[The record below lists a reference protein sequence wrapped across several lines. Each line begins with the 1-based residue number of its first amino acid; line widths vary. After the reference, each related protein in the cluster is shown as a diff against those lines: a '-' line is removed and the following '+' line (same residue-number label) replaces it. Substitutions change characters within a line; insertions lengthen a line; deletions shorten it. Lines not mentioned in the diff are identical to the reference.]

1 MKIEEMG
8 ECTVRARLATM
19 VHKNA
24 GAKLIALLVTGLAVV
39 IVYFFVCQ
47 NQRAQN
53 LLDLQKVVFENG
65 SGIKAI
71 VDPHESGPE
80 ILLSD
85 AQGILRINFHVKENK
100 TLMVLK
106 NSHAMTHFILSGG
119 RAVPTL
125 SIGETQETAV
135 NLNLE
140 NLGPNFGFYG
150 AGPRLNLKPVQSE
163 GKMGFEILDGHNQAR
178 ISLGLDESTA
188 VLSFLDEQGRV
199 NTQARVDVE
208 GVHLLLMDSNNLV
221 RARGSI
227 KNDETEMTFFD
238 SLGRKRAGIISE
250 NGSQNLV
257 FFDDSQVAR
266 EAIALGTQNINFKL
280 LDFEVPAPEPTLI
293 QEVLPTV
300 SLLVE

>member
-1 MKIEEMG
+1 M
-8 ECTVRARLATM
+8 
-19 VHKNA
+19 
-24 GAKLIALLVTGLAVV
+24 
-39 IVYFFVCQ
+39 
-47 NQRAQN
+47 
-53 LLDLQKVVFENG
+53 
-65 SGIKAI
+65 
-71 VDPHESGPE
+71 
-80 ILLSD
+80 
-85 AQGILRINFHVKENK
+85 
-100 TLMVLK
+100 
-106 NSHAMTHFILSGG
+106 
-119 RAVPTL
+119 
-125 SIGETQETAV
+125 
-135 NLNLE
+135 
-140 NLGPNFGFYG
+140 
-150 AGPRLNLKPVQSE
+150 
-163 GKMGFEILDGHNQAR
+163 
-178 ISLGLDESTA
+178 
-188 VLSFLDEQGRV
+188 
-199 NTQARVDVE
+199 DVE